1 MHFLSRIVRSTRSF
15 GISRNLAA
23 CCLIAVFIPAVGLA
37 TLQLRYAEEYPVIG
51 YSTSEPSGPVARL
64 RQKIESGEVTLQF
77 DEGNGYLASLLGE
90 LDIDVASQMLVFSKT
105 SAQIGRIS
113 PETPR
118 ALYFKDDVYVAWV
131 QGAEV
136 IEISSLDPELG
147 PVFYTLSQEN
157 PARPEFVRQTFRCL
171 RCHDS
176 YSLTGGGVPR
186 YIMGSMFPDANGR
199 SVSHEGWYLTTDR
212 SPIRQRWG
220 GWYVTGTHGD
230 QEHMGNLIVTDPAD
244 REQFLL
250 TRGANVTDLDG
261 LVDTSPYLSKHSDI
275 VALMVI
281 EHQVTVQNLIIAANW
296 RIRTALA
303 DEDPDPADI
312 RSLVERVTEPLVEA
326 MFFVEEAQLTAPIIG
341 TSGFRSNFVSRGP
354 RDGTGRSLL
363 ELDLTERL
371 FRYPLSYL
379 IYSEAFDRMPEE
391 ARDYVYLRLRQVL
404 SGEDQ
409 SEQFAHLSE
418 ADRKGILEI
427 LGATKA
433 DFVN

>member
-1 MHFLSRIVRSTRSF
+1 
-15 GISRNLAA
+15 
-23 CCLIAVFIPAVGLA
+23 
-37 TLQLRYAEEYPVIG
+37 
-51 YSTSEPSGPVARL
+51 
-64 RQKIESGEVTLQF
+64 
-77 DEGNGYLASLLGE
+77 
-90 LDIDVASQMLVFSKT
+90 ML
-105 SAQIGRIS
+105 
-113 PETPR
+113 
-118 ALYFKDDVYVAWV
+118 
-131 QGAEV
+131 
-136 IEISSLDPELG
+136 
-147 PVFYTLSQEN
+147 
-157 PARPEFVRQTFRCL
+157 
-171 RCHDS
+171 
-176 YSLTGGGVPR
+176 
-186 YIMGSMFPDANGR
+186 PDANGR

-230 QEHMGNLIVTDPAD
+230 QEHMGNLIVTEPAD

-275 VALMVI
+275 IALMVI

-312 RSLVERVTEPLVEA
+312 RSLVEKVTEPLVEA

-391 ARDYVYLRLRQVL
+391 AKDYVYLRLRQVL

-418 ADRKGILEI
+418 ADRKDILEI